1 MDFGGRTQ
9 RTAGV
14 SRGDGEKLR
23 YQTAAEYAGKV
34 GGTSFRQSRVAP
46 QEQNTNA
53 LVPADGTRA
62 FFILNI
68 SQKTI
73 QEE

>member
-46 QEQNTNA
+46 QEQKTNA
-53 LVPADGTRA
+53 LVPALGHERI
-62 FFILNI
+62 FYYLLSIPN
-68 SQKTI
+68 